1 MKLRKGT
8 TTRGIMNII
17 KNRRKNDIKR
27 VTDMTVNSLN
37 ILIITFIKSVKK
49 IFFAHHLIRKL
60 SICYK
65 HIIHEY
71 SIAFIILD
79 RNCFMRTS
87 PVPFEMIFLPCGI
100 TIRLLMFAYY
110 FYSCSVLVKI
120 KFLNISC
127 VMYINIL
134 GMPPILA

>member
-49 IFFAHHLIRKL
+49 IFLAHPINQGENSLIL
-60 SICYK
+60 
-65 HIIHEY
+65 
-71 SIAFIILD
+71 
-79 RNCFMRTS
+79 
-87 PVPFEMIFLPCGI
+87 
-100 TIRLLMFAYY
+100 
-110 FYSCSVLVKI
+110 
-120 KFLNISC
+120 
-127 VMYINIL
+127 
-134 GMPPILA
+134 

>member
-49 IFFAHHLIRKL
+49 IFFAHHLRH
-60 SICYK
+60 C
-65 HIIHEY
+65 
-71 SIAFIILD
+71 
-79 RNCFMRTS
+79 
-87 PVPFEMIFLPCGI
+87 P
-100 TIRLLMFAYY
+100 
-110 FYSCSVLVKI
+110 
-120 KFLNISC
+120 KFC
-127 VMYINIL
+127 VNGNRIQL
-134 GMPPILA
+134 

>member
-1 MKLRKGT
+1 MLNFIHTMKRKT
-8 TTRGIMNII
+8 NLLYSKCYLWVDEAKERNNY
-17 KNRRKNDIKR
+17 KRYYEYYQKQEKNDIKR

-87 PVPFEMIFLPCGI
+87 PVPFEMIFLLVELP
-100 TIRLLMFAYY
+100 FA
-110 FYSCSVLVKI
+110 C
-120 KFLNISC
+120 
-127 VMYINIL
+127 
-134 GMPPILA
+134 

>member
-1 MKLRKGT
+1 
-8 TTRGIMNII
+8 MNII

-110 FYSCSVLVKI
+110 FYLRTERGNWASGGN
-120 KFLNISC
+120 FF
-127 VMYINIL
+127 
-134 GMPPILA
+134 

>member
-49 IFFAHHLIRKL
+49 GTKINCVTHYFFSKKLVGRGTASAKGRDHLSRR
-60 SICYK
+60 
-65 HIIHEY
+65 
-71 SIAFIILD
+71 A
-79 RNCFMRTS
+79 
-87 PVPFEMIFLPCGI
+87 
-100 TIRLLMFAYY
+100 
-110 FYSCSVLVKI
+110 
-120 KFLNISC
+120 
-127 VMYINIL
+127 
-134 GMPPILA
+134 